1 MMSGVSTTQLLEGR
15 TMVVSGVG
23 PGLGREIAAI
33 AVREGANV
41 VMGARREA
49 NLRSAAEE
57 IDATGEQV
65 AWRRTDITSAED
77 CDALVA
83 TAVERF
89 GRVDAVVNCAA
100 LDTVFGG
107 LEDADFDQ
115 WRAALET
122 NLIGSLQVCKSAI
135 PALKERGGAVVFVGS
150 QAMYLPQLAQP
161 AYAASKAGLLSAT
174 YYLAKELGPH
184 KIRVNTIVPSWMWGP
199 PVEGYVKYMSDT
211 QGVPATE
218 VIGGITKDMPL
229 GEIPADDDIAE
240 VVVFF
245 ASERARMVTG
255 QSLLVNAGELMR

>member
-1 MMSGVSTTQLLEGR
+1 VNATALLAGR
-15 TMVVSGVG
+15 TIVVSGVG

-49 NLRSAAEE
+49 NLRAAAEG
-57 IDATGEQV
+57 IDASGTKV
-65 AWRRTDITSAED
+65 AWRKTDITRADD
-77 CDALVA
+77 CDGLVA

-89 GRVDAVVNCAA
+89 GRLDAIVNCAA

-107 LEDADFDQ
+107 FEDADFDQ
-115 WRAALET
+115 WRKVLET

-184 KIRVNTIVPSWMWGP
+184 KIRVNTVVPSWMWGP
-199 PVEGYVKYMSDT
+199 PVEGYVKYMSET
-211 QGVPATE
+211 HGVAATD
-218 VIGGITKDMPL
+218 VIEEIAKDMPL

>member
-1 MMSGVSTTQLLEGR
+1 MSPAALLDGR

-23 PGLGREIAAI
+23 PGLGREIAGI

-57 IDATGEQV
+57 IDASGAKV
-65 AWRRTDITSAED
+65 AWRQTDITKADD
-77 CDALVA
+77 CDGLVA
-83 TAVERF
+83 TALERF

-115 WRAALET
+115 WRTALET

-135 PALKERGGAVVFVGS
+135 PALKARGGAVVFVGS

-184 KIRVNTIVPSWMWGP
+184 KIRVNTVVPSWMWGP
-199 PVEGYVKYMSDT
+199 PVEGYVKYMAET
-211 QGVPATE
+211 QGVPPAE
-218 VIGGITKDMPL
+218 VIEGITKDMPL
-229 GEIPADDDIAE
+229 GEIPADDDVAE

-245 ASERARMVTG
+245 ASERARMITG

>member
-1 MMSGVSTTQLLEGR
+1 MNTTVLLDGK

-33 AVREGANV
+33 ALREGANV
-41 VMGARREA
+41 VLGARREA

-57 IDATGEQV
+57 LDPSGAKV
-65 AWRRTDITSAED
+65 AWRQTDITKPDD
-77 CDALVA
+77 CDSLVA
-83 TAVERF
+83 TAIERF
-89 GRVDAVVNCAA
+89 GRLDAVVNCAA

-107 LEDADFDQ
+107 VEDADFDQ

-174 YYLAKELGPH
+174 YYMAKELGPQ

-199 PVEGYVKYMSDT
+199 PVEAYVKYMSESQGIAAT
-211 QGVPATE
+211 Q
-218 VIGGITKDMPL
+218 VIEDISKDMPL

-245 ASERARMVTG
+245 ASDRARMVTG
-255 QSLLVNAGELMR
+255 QSLFVNAGELMR

>member
-1 MMSGVSTTQLLEGR
+1 MNATLLLEGR

-33 AVREGANV
+33 ALREGASV
-41 VMGARREA
+41 VLGARREA

-57 IDATGEQV
+57 LDPSGARV
-65 AWRRTDITSAED
+65 AWRPTDITKPDE
-77 CDALVA
+77 CDRLVG
-83 TAVERF
+83 TAIERF
-89 GRVDAVVNCAA
+89 GRLDAVVNCAA

-107 LEDADFDQ
+107 LEDANFDE

-150 QAMYLPQLAQP
+150 QAMYLPQLVQP

-184 KIRVNTIVPSWMWGP
+184 KIRINTIVPSWMWGP
-199 PVEGYVKYMSDT
+199 PVEAYVNYMAET

-218 VIGGITKDMPL
+218 VIEGITKDMPL

-245 ASERARMVTG
+245 ASDRARMVTG

>member
-1 MMSGVSTTQLLEGR
+1 MSPAALLDGR

-57 IDATGEQV
+57 IDASGEKV
-65 AWRRTDITSAED
+65 AWRRTDITSTDD
-77 CDALVA
+77 CDGLVA

-89 GRVDAVVNCAA
+89 GRLDAVANCAA

-122 NLIGSLQVCKSAI
+122 NLIGSPRVRKAAI
-135 PALKERGGAVVFVGS
+135 PALKEAGGPGA
-150 QAMYLPQLAQP
+150 
-161 AYAASKAGLLSAT
+161 
-174 YYLAKELGPH
+174 
-184 KIRVNTIVPSWMWGP
+184 
-199 PVEGYVKYMSDT
+199 
-211 QGVPATE
+211 
-218 VIGGITKDMPL
+218 
-229 GEIPADDDIAE
+229 
-240 VVVFF
+240 
-245 ASERARMVTG
+245 
-255 QSLLVNAGELMR
+255 

>member
-1 MMSGVSTTQLLEGR
+1 MSPTALLDGR

-57 IDATGEQV
+57 IDASGAKV
-65 AWRRTDITSAED
+65 AWRQTDITKADD
-77 CDALVA
+77 CDGLVA

-89 GRVDAVVNCAA
+89 GRLDAVVNCAA

-107 LEDADFDQ
+107 FEDAEFDQ
-115 WRAALET
+115 WRTVLET

-135 PALKERGGAVVFVGS
+135 PALKTRGGAVVFVGS

-199 PVEGYVKYMSDT
+199 PVEGYVKYMAET
-211 QGVPATE
+211 QGVPANE
-218 VIGGITKDMPL
+218 VIEGITKDMPL

-245 ASERARMVTG
+245 ASDRARMVTG

>member
-1 MMSGVSTTQLLEGR
+1 MSATLLLDGK

-23 PGLGREIAAI
+23 PGLGREVAAI

-49 NLRSAAEE
+49 NLRTAAEE
-57 IDATGEQV
+57 IDASGQTV
-65 AWRRTDITSAED
+65 AWRRTDITNADD
-77 CDALVA
+77 CDRLVA

-122 NLIGSLQVCKSAI
+122 NLIGSLQMCKSAI

-150 QAMYLPQLAQP
+150 QAMYLPQLVQP

-174 YYLAKELGPH
+174 YYLAKELGSH

-199 PVEGYVKYMSDT
+199 PVEAYVNYLAET
-211 QGVPATE
+211 QGVPTTH
-218 VIGGITKDMPL
+218 VIEGITKDMPL
-229 GEIPADDDIAE
+229 AEMPTDGDIAE
-240 VVVFF
+240 AVVFF
-245 ASERARMVTG
+245 ASDRARMITG

>member
-1 MMSGVSTTQLLEGR
+1 VNATALLADR
-15 TMVVSGVG
+15 TIVVSGVG

-49 NLRSAAEE
+49 NLRAAAEE
-57 IDATGEQV
+57 IDASGTRV
-65 AWRRTDITSAED
+65 AWRQTDITRADD
-77 CDALVA
+77 CDGLVA

-89 GRVDAVVNCAA
+89 GRLDAVVNCAA
-100 LDTVFGG
+100 LDTIFGG
-107 LEDADFDQ
+107 FEDADFDQ
-115 WRAALET
+115 WRSVLET
-122 NLIGSLQVCKSAI
+122 NVIGSLQVCKSAI

-184 KIRVNTIVPSWMWGP
+184 KIRVNTVVPSWMWGP
-199 PVEGYVKYMSDT
+199 PVEGYVQYMSET
-211 QGVPATE
+211 QGVEATE
-218 VIGGITKDMPL
+218 VIEGITKDMPL

-245 ASERARMVTG
+245 ASDRARMVTG